1 MIKILSTASLM
12 LYLSQSF
19 AQVSQPFSTCPT
31 IVAVARSG
39 TNTYSNEPV
48 DFYNLNPAS
57 GNTFLI
63 AGGPLKDPANTAN
76 NMDINGTGLNAADG
90 YIYGMRPESG
100 VATPRFYR
108 MGSNYSIEQI
118 GTIAAPVPVAP
129 ATTGI
134 VNAAAADFNGG
145 GTYFITAATAA
156 ISFFPVPAATPKDF
170 YIGTISNV
178 AALPASTS
186 ATITPAYVKLDFS
199 GANCSGYY
207 STITAPVTS
216 AASIQ
221 NTGLR
226 DLIYNPRDGKL
237 YTYVTFETSPGSGVF
252 MGQLLN
258 VVPATGVVTCYPAS
272 TLPFANTTNEVA
284 GTAMTVNGEIE
295 VLFTD
300 GTVYKTDL
308 LGTNIFAGTISPLGS
323 SGITGG
329 LRGDLAGCILAAA
342 VPVTLE
348 SFSGSESNCT
358 VRYQWTVSQESNM
371 SRYDVEILN
380 KNGQFVSAAQVAPTN
395 IDVRHTYT
403 ATIPASEKTMTARLK
418 QTDLDGSF
426 TYSDIVRIN
435 TNCEKTKSISILN
448 SGSLRDNLQI
458 RWNNFTPENVSVA
471 VYNAT
476 GSLVSRSNANTGTVA
491 GISNISISQLPS
503 GVYLIAAK
511 TASGEK
517 FTERF
522 IKN

>member
-1 MIKILSTASLM
+1 MIKIIFTASVM
-12 LYLSQSF
+12 LCLSQSF
-19 AQVSQPFSTCPT
+19 AQVSQPFSSCPA

-48 DFYNLNPAS
+48 SFYNLNPAS
-57 GNTFLI
+57 GNTSLI
-63 AGGPLKDPANTAN
+63 AGGPLKDPANPAN
-76 NMDINGTGLNAADG
+76 NMDMNGTGLNAADG
-90 YIYGMRPESG
+90 YIYGMRPES
-100 VATPRFYR
+100 VTTPKFYR
-108 MGSNYSIEQI
+108 MGSNYSVEQI

-129 ATTGI
+129 ANTGV

-145 GTYFITAATAA
+145 GTYYITAATAVV
-156 ISFFPVPAATPKDF
+156 SFFPAPSATPKDF
-170 YIGTISNV
+170 YVGTISNV

-207 STITAPVTS
+207 STITAPVAS

-252 MGQLLN
+252 MGQLFSL
-258 VVPATGVVTCYPAS
+258 VPATGVVTCYAAS
-272 TLPFANTTNEVA
+272 TLPFASATNEVA

-348 SFSGSESNCT
+348 SFSGAENNCT
-358 VRYQWTVSQESNM
+358 VRYQWTVSQEANM
-371 SRYDVEILN
+371 GRYDVEILN
-380 KNGQFVSAAQVAPTN
+380 KSGQFVSAAQVTPTN
-395 IDVRHTYT
+395 TDVRHSYSI
-403 ATIPASEKTMTARLK
+403 TIPASEKTMTARLK

-448 SGSLRDNLQI
+448 SGSLKDDLQI
-458 RWNNFTPENVSVA
+458 RWNNFTPEDVSVS

-476 GSLVSRSNANTGTVA
+476 GSLISRKNVNTGTAA

-503 GVYLIAAK
+503 GVYLIAAQ